1 MKWRGVALA
10 CIALLVA
17 CGGGEESDVDT
28 APAKQAVLE
37 ATTTVPAD
45 PAVERLADELLATQG
60 VVDGGTAWSET
71 SNWVEA
77 AGLPPL
83 VMFPDMDQ
91 AVCAA
96 QVLVN
101 GGVVEVAAI
110 NHDLMDQVGGTVL
123 DCIDTEV
130 LRSAMQSYLVSTL
143 GIIDG
148 MEELQAQGLY
158 PPPNAAECFEEFKF
172 DDAIVKEFWLVE
184 FAGTEHSQ
192 TLDAAWD
199 RVLMNCIVPAMI
211 GDGAPGGEP
220 TTPPTCPDG
229 QPCLCIDV
237 DGSCSDG
244 DDDWGYKESGTVI
257 YFCSGDSPDYAEAMG
272 GQFCPSSRGSDT
284 PGNGYD
290 GPAAS
295 EGLCAENEQRVA
307 TALASMDPYPAT
319 PTDFADTMRAAGD
332 YMAWLA
338 DELPVE
344 LQPNAASL
352 NAAYLAELA
361 DAFDGKDDFR
371 GGLPELEDLD
381 QKFESEWD
389 DTPMEPMI
397 SFLMACGSGYDDVFV
412 AVAADEAWGSL
423 EEAIDEAD
431 ADYDAIGE
439 DDELDGYDPYGEGG
453 DDFVLPEYE
462 GDLPDA
468 PEGFCVSLENQA
480 VQLSVDLMPLISSM
494 EYQEPSIEQMAGLFT
509 AVDPLYMWLV
519 GNVPAELTADVEAVR
534 SQITGIADAL
544 SAIDPETATE
554 EEIMMAMFMAMMG
567 DMGEDMEELALAG
580 LRLDT
585 FLSRSC
591 GVGLGEGP
599 FGILEGFGDDD
610 LYGEGGDEGDL
621 PDAPEGFCVDLEGQ
635 VADLR
640 ADLMFVVDD
649 IDGEAELEAFVYTA
663 MVPLDDWLVENVPAE
678 LTADA
683 EVVRSFFAG
692 LSARFAEATTEDDFY
707 AALAEPPGDVW
718 ALDRAGLRLDAF
730 LDQSCG
736 MTMFPDGAFGLA
748 DELVYDDYYEDDAP
762 PPTTVPAKQTVLT
775 TTTAP

>member
-60 VVDGGTAWSET
+60 VVDGGMAWGEWV
-71 SNWVEA
+71 NWVEA

-192 TLDAAWD
+192 NLDAAWD

-453 DDFVLPEYE
+453 D
-462 GDLPDA
+462 
-468 PEGFCVSLENQA
+468 
-480 VQLSVDLMPLISSM
+480 
-494 EYQEPSIEQMAGLFT
+494 
-509 AVDPLYMWLV
+509 
-519 GNVPAELTADVEAVR
+519 
-534 SQITGIADAL
+534 
-544 SAIDPETATE
+544 
-554 EEIMMAMFMAMMG
+554 
-567 DMGEDMEELALAG
+567 
-580 LRLDT
+580 
-585 FLSRSC
+585 
-591 GVGLGEGP
+591 
-599 FGILEGFGDDD
+599 
-610 LYGEGGDEGDL
+610 EGDL

-718 ALDRAGLRLDAF
+718 GLERAGIRLDAF

>member
-17 CGGGEESDVDT
+17 CGGGEESDVYT

-192 TLDAAWD
+192 NLDAAWD

-307 TALASMDPYPAT
+307 TAFASMDPYPAT

-439 DDELDGYDPYGEGG
+439 DDELDGYDP
-453 DDFVLPEYE
+453 
-462 GDLPDA
+462 
-468 PEGFCVSLENQA
+468 
-480 VQLSVDLMPLISSM
+480 
-494 EYQEPSIEQMAGLFT
+494 
-509 AVDPLYMWLV
+509 
-519 GNVPAELTADVEAVR
+519 
-534 SQITGIADAL
+534 
-544 SAIDPETATE
+544 
-554 EEIMMAMFMAMMG
+554 
-567 DMGEDMEELALAG
+567 
-580 LRLDT
+580 
-585 FLSRSC
+585 
-591 GVGLGEGP
+591 
-599 FGILEGFGDDD
+599 
-610 LYGEGGDEGDL
+610 YGEGGDEGDL

>member
-17 CGGGEESDVDT
+17 CGGGEESDVYT

-192 TLDAAWD
+192 NLDAAWD

-307 TALASMDPYPAT
+307 TAFASMDPYPAT

-453 DDFVLPEYE
+453 D
-462 GDLPDA
+462 
-468 PEGFCVSLENQA
+468 
-480 VQLSVDLMPLISSM
+480 
-494 EYQEPSIEQMAGLFT
+494 
-509 AVDPLYMWLV
+509 
-519 GNVPAELTADVEAVR
+519 
-534 SQITGIADAL
+534 
-544 SAIDPETATE
+544 
-554 EEIMMAMFMAMMG
+554 
-567 DMGEDMEELALAG
+567 
-580 LRLDT
+580 
-585 FLSRSC
+585 
-591 GVGLGEGP
+591 
-599 FGILEGFGDDD
+599 
-610 LYGEGGDEGDL
+610 EGDL

-640 ADLMFVVDD
+640 ADLMFAVDD